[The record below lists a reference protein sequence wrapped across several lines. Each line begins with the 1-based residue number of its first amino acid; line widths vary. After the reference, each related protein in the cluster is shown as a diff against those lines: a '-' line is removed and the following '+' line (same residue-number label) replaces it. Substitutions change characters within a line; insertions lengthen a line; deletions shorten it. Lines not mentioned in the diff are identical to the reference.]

1 MSFKL
6 FPIRSFDNASAYS
19 DAYFAELQ
27 KARLSVAP
35 EAIDAAASLLL
46 DVVAAKATIISCGNG
61 GSASISNHLLCDYLK
76 GIRTGATI
84 SPRVMSLSSS
94 PELITAIA
102 NDISFDDIFA
112 YQVAALGRPGDLLIA
127 ISSSGQSPNIVR
139 AIEAAHQHGLK
150 VLAMT
155 GFSGGE
161 ASKMADVSLHVAS
174 GNYGIVEDVH
184 QSLMHILAQYLR
196 HAHLVNPEDLGVTR
210 F

>member
-1 MSFKL
+1 MSIKI
-6 FPIRSFDNASAYS
+6 FPTRSFDSASAYS
-19 DAYFAELQ
+19 EAYFAELQ
-27 KARLSVAP
+27 AARRSVAP

-46 DVVAAKATIISCGNG
+46 DVIKTDATILSCGNG
-61 GSASISNHLLCDYLK
+61 GSAAISNHLLCDYLK
-76 GIRTGATI
+76 GISTGTNIRT
-84 SPRVMSLSSS
+84 RVKSLSSS

-112 YQVAALGRPGDLLIA
+112 YQVTSLGRPGDLLIA
-127 ISSSGQSPNIVR
+127 TSSSGQSPNIVR

-150 VLAMT
+150 VVAMT
-155 GFSGGE
+155 GFAGGA

-174 GNYGIVEDVH
+174 GNYGIVEDIH

-196 HAHLVNPEDLGVTR
+196 HAHLVNPQDLGVTR